1 MTPTSR
7 LYDALSRYLSQCE
20 IQWQDVRHLQ
30 TLCWMIIGM
39 IQSQN
44 VHLNGF
50 GMYVVSRAQ
59 VAQSHQ
65 RRFRRWLANRR
76 IDVVAAHHAL
86 VRQALCEWNRERLYL
101 SLDTTIVWNCF
112 CIVWVGVV
120 YRGRTVPVAW
130 RVVAQSSSS
139 VRLWTIQRVLRQAQ
153 SILPDEV
160 AIVLLADRGFADGK
174 LMKYLR
180 DNLGWHFRIRIKR
193 SFQFQHQGQWHKV
206 SSVQLQPGQA
216 YFTNA
221 VSVGKT
227 KPYPNVYLA
236 FAHDKPSGED
246 WTMVSD
252 EPTNLQTFAQ
262 YRLRFQVEE
271 SFLDLK
277 SNGFNLEASR
287 LRDKF
292 ALSQLCGVIALT
304 MLFLVLQG
312 VNVVVSGQHR
322 QVDAHWNRGMSYLK
336 LGWNWVRLAI
346 TQQWKIQVYPF
357 LSSLPDPQPAIAF
370 KRQQNDSFKREFTVL
385 SRLPAS

>member
-1 MTPTSR
+1 MVSTSR
-7 LYDALSRYLSQCE
+7 LYDALNDFLRQCD
-20 IQWQDVRHLQ
+20 IVWQDARHLQ
-30 TLCWMIIGM
+30 TLCWMMIGM

-50 GMYVVSRAQ
+50 GLYVKSRAQ

-65 RRFRRWLANRR
+65 RRFRRWLSNRR
-76 IDVVAAHHAL
+76 IDAVAAHQAL
-86 VRQALCEWNRERLYL
+86 TRQALSQWQSERLYL
-101 SLDTTIVWNCF
+101 SLDTTVVWNCF

-130 RVVAQSSSS
+130 RVVAQSSST

-153 SILPDEV
+153 KILPTGV
-160 AIVLLADRGFADGK
+160 AIVLLADRGFADGQ

-180 DNLGWHFRIRIKR
+180 ESLGWHFRIRIKR
-193 SFQFQHQGQWHKV
+193 SFQFRLAGQWHPV

-216 YFTNA
+216 YFTSA

-236 FAHDKPSGED
+236 FAHDQLSGEA
-246 WTMVSD
+246 WTVVSN

-312 VNVVVSGQHR
+312 VQVVTSGNRR

-336 LGWNWVRLAI
+336 LGWNWIRLAI
-346 TQQWKIQVYPF
+346 THQWKIQVYQF
-357 LSSLPDPQPAIAF
+357 LPGLPDPQPAIASR
-370 KRQQNDSFKREFTVL
+370 RQQNGAFKREFTVL
-385 SRLPAS
+385 KHFPAF